1 MFITEIKIM
10 QRRNLGNYEHR
21 EVTMGISLVEGDSLE
36 AAKSLLNKEV
46 LTALGYSQKAEEAQ
60 APKKEEEEVKEEV
73 KEEKKKSKKSAP
85 KKEKVEKEVIVPTLQ
100 EMMDLCRETAGRLKT
115 ADKVKALIQEICA
128 VDSLSKAEES
138 TYIALKKAL
147 LAA

>member
-46 LTALGYSQKAEEAQ
+46 LTALGYSQKAEETQ
-60 APKKEEEEVKEEV
+60 APKKEEEV